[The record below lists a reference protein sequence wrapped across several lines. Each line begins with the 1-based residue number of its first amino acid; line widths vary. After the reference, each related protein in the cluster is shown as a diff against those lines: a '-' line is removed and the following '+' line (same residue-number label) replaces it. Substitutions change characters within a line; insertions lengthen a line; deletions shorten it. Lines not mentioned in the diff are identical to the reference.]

1 MASLKGN
8 IILNGVNTAT
18 SLLFPIIT
26 FPYAARVL
34 MPEGIGAVNFLNSVI
49 SYIVLLTSLG
59 IPMYAVKEVA
69 KYRDDRL
76 RRDRITIEIL
86 LLSLVL
92 CIGGYVAVLL
102 LARFVPQIHSQS
114 ALFYVLSLS
123 IVFNT
128 VGVNWFYQ
136 AIEDFR
142 FITIRALIIRTLSAV
157 ALFIFVKTP
166 SDLLIYGL
174 IIVGSTVGNNIINL
188 IHLRKII
195 DLKAVRLKALNLKR
209 HVRPALQLF
218 IFNLI
223 VSLYLH
229 LNSVMLG
236 FMSGDEQV
244 GFFTAGTKISH
255 IGLTVLSSIGTVLLP
270 RCSNLLANGENAEFN
285 KVIGK
290 SLDLILCLSLPM
302 TFGLILLAAPVTMI
316 FCGQEYADAIPVL
329 VLNAPVIIFIGIS
342 NLLGI
347 QILYPKDKIG
357 LVIWSVSVGAL
368 VNVILNILLIPGHGG
383 VGAAVSTLF
392 AELSVTAFQ
401 LIYGRKYYPFAL
413 SALLN
418 IRYIGATAIMSV
430 PLLVLTSFAEGM
442 ALQLLIGLPVGILV
456 YFTSL
461 LLMKDPLLFE
471 TITSLKT
478 TISNGRKI

>member
-76 RRDRITIEIL
+76 WRGRITIEIL

-92 CIGGYVAVLL
+92 CIAGYVAVWL

-142 FITIRALIIRTLSAV
+142 FITIRALIIRTLSAA

-166 SDLLIYGL
+166 CDLLIYGL

-223 VSLYLH
+223 VSIYIH

-236 FMSGDEQV
+236 FMSG
-244 GFFTAGTKISH
+244 AGE
-255 IGLTVLSSIGTVLLP
+255 V
-270 RCSNLLANGENAEFN
+270 
-285 KVIGK
+285 
-290 SLDLILCLSLPM
+290 
-302 TFGLILLAAPVTMI
+302 
-316 FCGQEYADAIPVL
+316 
-329 VLNAPVIIFIGIS
+329 
-342 NLLGI
+342 
-347 QILYPKDKIG
+347 G
-357 LVIWSVSVGAL
+357 LVRE
-368 VNVILNILLIPGHGG
+368 GG
-383 VGAAVSTLF
+383 VICIF
-392 AELSVTAFQ
+392 
-401 LIYGRKYYPFAL
+401 
-413 SALLN
+413 
-418 IRYIGATAIMSV
+418 
-430 PLLVLTSFAEGM
+430 
-442 ALQLLIGLPVGILV
+442 
-456 YFTSL
+456 
-461 LLMKDPLLFE
+461 
-471 TITSLKT
+471 
-478 TISNGRKI
+478 